1 MMLAALAL
9 ALQPDQPI
17 APRLDAQTVSDG
29 FRSICVRH
37 LTDPV
42 ALREAIRRSSLGFTR
57 VADNGR
63 FEVYRGAGAT
73 VSFEPGTGCEF
84 EAGLA
89 SRTEAVR
96 AIDRI
101 SEANGT
107 PTPPGAVNHP
117 GTGARY
123 RWELTA
129 ASRIGLAA
137 SLDWG
142 RLGAPDRTPA
152 TLSLWV
158 YRRSEP

>member
-1 MMLAALAL
+1 MILAAVAL
-9 ALQPDQPI
+9 LLQPDP
-17 APRLDAQTVSDG
+17 AGPPLDAQAVNEG
-29 FRSICVRH
+29 FQSICVRH

-42 ALREAIRRSSLGFTR
+42 ALREAIRRSSFGFTR
-57 VADNGR
+57 AANDGR

-84 EAGLA
+84 EARLA
-89 SRTEAVR
+89 SRSEAVR
-96 AIDRI
+96 AIDRV
-101 SEANGT
+101 SEANGM

-123 RWELTA
+123 RWEPA
-129 ASRIGLAA
+129 AGSRIGLAA

-152 TLSLWV
+152 TLSLWA